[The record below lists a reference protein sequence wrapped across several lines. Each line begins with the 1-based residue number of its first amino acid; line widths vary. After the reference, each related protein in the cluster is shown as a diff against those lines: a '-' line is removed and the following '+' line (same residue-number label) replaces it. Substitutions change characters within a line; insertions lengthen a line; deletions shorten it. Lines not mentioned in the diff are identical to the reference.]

1 MEQKKFNLIPLI
13 VAFVLIGIFIYFLKP
28 NKLSTYA
35 RAKFGV
41 KNKVLLYELNKD
53 ADYPTNNSNL
63 GNFFIAR
70 GISGTAYEDNQKE
83 YYVTIVPHDVTPN
96 TELDF
101 GFKEITPDEF
111 YKTVYSTKQ
120 IYFTR
125 TLKLIH

>member
-13 VAFVLIGIFIYFLKP
+13 VAFILIGIFIYFLKP

-41 KNKVLLYELNKD
+41 KNKVLIYELKKD
-53 ADYPTNNSNL
+53 AEYPTNRSAL
-63 GNFFIAR
+63 ADFFVAR

-101 GFKEITPDEF
+101 GFMEITPDDF
-111 YKTVYSTKQ
+111 YKTVYNTKQ

-125 TLKLIH
+125 TLKVIH